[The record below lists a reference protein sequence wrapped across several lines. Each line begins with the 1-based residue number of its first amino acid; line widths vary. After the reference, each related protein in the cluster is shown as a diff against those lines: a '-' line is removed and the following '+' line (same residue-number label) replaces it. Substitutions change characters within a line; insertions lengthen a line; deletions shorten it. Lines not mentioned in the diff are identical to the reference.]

1 MCRWPLSLPAVP
13 AVRVL
18 SAVRVL
24 PAVRVYRPLYV
35 CIAHCVIPVARYGS
49 GVLFFFLF
57 SRSAYPLQQSE
68 ITKTK
73 LKGTHATFFFV
84 WSPILR
90 NNLVWI
96 RNSLRSNNS

>member
-35 CIAHCVIPVARYGS
+35 CIARCVIPVARYGS
-49 GVLFFFLF
+49 GVLVFVFLF
-57 SRSAYPLQQSE
+57 SRSAFPLQQSK
-68 ITKTK
+68 IK
-73 LKGTHATFFFV
+73 
-84 WSPILR
+84 
-90 NNLVWI
+90 
-96 RNSLRSNNS
+96 